1 MRKTKTGTYRA
12 LTECSIMVALSTVLS
27 ILRIIELPY
36 GGSVTACAMLPI
48 VIAVYRHGGIYGIGV
63 AAANSLI
70 QFLLGMNNLAYA
82 FSWQAAVA
90 IVVFDYVLAF
100 SVFALSG
107 VFKKMFADQRTAV
120 LLGALLASVLRYAC
134 HVIVGCTV
142 WAGISIPT
150 SAALLYSLSYNATYM
165 IPETL
170 ILLIGVAYCFSVL
183 DFRYPIPKRIIR
195 RDEDKITAVLIISA
209 GICVLIGLVTDVV
222 LVFSHLQNEESGE
235 FDLAGITGVNLTA
248 IIIVSAVCLATS
260 AILIIAAKLRER
272 KMANNG

>member
-1 MRKTKTGTYRA
+1 MRKTRVGTYRA

-36 GGSVTACAMLPI
+36 GGSVTAGAMLPI
-48 VIAVYRHGGIYGIGV
+48 VIAVYRHGGMYGIGV

-90 IVVFDYVLAF
+90 IVVFDYILAY

-107 VFKKMFADQRTAV
+107 VFKKAFGDQRTAM
-120 LLGALLASVLRYAC
+120 LLGVLVASVLRYAC

-150 SAALLYSLSYNATYM
+150 GAAILYSLSYNATYM

-170 ILLIGVAYCFSVL
+170 ILLIATAYSFSVL
-183 DFRYPIPKRIIR
+183 DFRYLIPRRIIR
-195 RDEDKITAVLIISA
+195 REHDRLSSALIISA
-209 GICVLIGLVTDVV
+209 GVSLLVGLVTDVV
-222 LVFSHLQNEESGE
+222 LIFSRLQNEESGE
-235 FDLAGITGVNLTA
+235 FDLTGIKGVNLTA
-248 IIIVSAVCLATS
+248 IITVSAVCIAIS
-260 AILIIAAKLRER
+260 ALLIIAAKLRDR
-272 KMANNG
+272 KNKIR